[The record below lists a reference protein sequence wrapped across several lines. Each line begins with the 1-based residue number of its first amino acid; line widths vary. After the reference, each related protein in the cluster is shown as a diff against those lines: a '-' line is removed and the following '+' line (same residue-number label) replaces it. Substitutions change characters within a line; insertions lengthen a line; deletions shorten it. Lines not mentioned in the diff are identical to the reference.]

1 MRTKCLHR
9 HHNRLVAIV
18 TGLAVVAWTL
28 VAPAGPA
35 SASGGTLTQDAPTQ
49 GMVLGGSAFSDQLQV
64 SGATGTVT
72 FAQTTGSASVA
83 VSGSGQVSASP
94 SLAAGTYSASG
105 TDSDAGGG
113 TGTWTYSLSVLAPA
127 PSGFANTIV
136 GVYQSEYAVLQQL
149 GQASAAQPVSQLQQT
164 VSQFNQVQLADF
176 YNAVQQ
182 NPGWYQIPSLMQAV
196 ASGLPLT
203 STSSTM
209 SANRPVS
216 MARLAKAAAQGR
228 VLSQGQARPAQGG
241 PSRGSAPRATFNA
254 PLSPAPAVQA
264 FSPQPCAT
272 SPDDAQVFALQ
283 IAVDDATGAYDVLDS
298 TTNIPFEEPIIIV
311 LGIVAAAILGA
322 LTIAHD
328 SVAYEEQIGPNN
340 CAGNNE
346 NGYITNTDNTTVQTY
361 SLLTTVAGVLSQ
373 LPTTENTTQQ
383 DVQNLDSQ
391 LTSLQSAL
399 TQALAADTQAI
410 QPEVGSDVQG
420 VTSQLQTDVTGI
432 EQDIANLKANELS
445 LSQQVTNQANLDTSS
460 VQSALSAQITTA
472 MNETD
477 SDASALTA
485 LVNQDNQQVLNKLQ
499 ANLSTQQAQYD
510 SNLTAQIEQALGQP
524 SKAIPPVHLMLPAS
538 QGGFLN
544 STPVGVQAVVTSALS
559 ALTALGAKV
568 TSAAT
573 NDLKAANAALAA
585 GQYVTAYQ
593 DFAACYEAFA

>member
-1 MRTKCLHR
+1 MRTLCVQR
-9 HHNRLVAIV
+9 HHNRLVAVV
-18 TGLAVVAWTL
+18 TGLALVAWTL
-28 VAPAGPA
+28 VAPAAPA
-35 SASGGTLTQDAPTQ
+35 SASAGTLTQDAPTQ
-49 GMVLGGSAFSDQLQV
+49 GSLFEGSALSDQLQV

-72 FAQTTGSASVA
+72 FAQTTGSDSVA

-105 TDSDAGGG
+105 TDSDAGGD

-164 VSQFNQVQLADF
+164 VSQFNQVELADF

-241 PSRGSAPRATFNA
+241 PPRGSAPRATFNA

-272 SPDDAQVFALQ
+272 SPDGAQVFALQ
-283 IAVDDATGAYDVLDS
+283 IAVDIATGVYNALNVS
-298 TTNIPFEEPIIIV
+298 TNLGPIAIV
-311 LGIVAAAILGA
+311 LAVAAVVVLAA
-322 LTIAHD
+322 LLISHD
-328 SVAYEEQIGPNN
+328 SVAYEEAEGPNSCSGSN
-340 CAGNNE
+340 QS
-346 NGYITNTDNTTVQTY
+346 GYITNIDNTTVQTY
-361 SLLTTVAGVLSQ
+361 SLLTTVAGAATQ
-373 LPTTENTTQQ
+373 LQTTAGTTQQ
-383 DVQNLDSQ
+383 DVQDLEAQ
-391 LTSLQSAL
+391 LTSFQSTL
-399 TQALAADTQAI
+399 TQALATDTQAI
-410 QPEVGSDVQG
+410 QPAISSDMQG

-432 EQDIANLKANELS
+432 QQDIASVQGYEGS
-445 LSQQVTNQANLDTSS
+445 LSQQVVNQVNSDTSAA
-460 VQSALSAQITTA
+460 QSALSAQLTKI
-472 MNETD
+472 MNGTD
-477 SDASALTA
+477 SDASALATV
-485 LVNQDNQQVLNKLQ
+485 VNQDNQQVLNTVQ
-499 ANLSTQQAQYD
+499 ANFSAQQGEYNSD
-510 SNLTAQIEQALGQP
+510 LTLEIEQALGQWGNYVAP
-524 SKAIPPVHLMLPAS
+524 AQFMLPAS

-544 STPVGVQAVVTSALS
+544 STPVGVQEVVTTDLNAM
-559 ALTALGAKV
+559 TALGASG
-568 TSAAT
+568 TSSAT
-573 NDLKAANAALAA
+573 NDLQAANAALAA
-585 GQYVTAYQ
+585 GQYLAAYQ
-593 DFAACYEAFA
+593 DFATCYQSFA